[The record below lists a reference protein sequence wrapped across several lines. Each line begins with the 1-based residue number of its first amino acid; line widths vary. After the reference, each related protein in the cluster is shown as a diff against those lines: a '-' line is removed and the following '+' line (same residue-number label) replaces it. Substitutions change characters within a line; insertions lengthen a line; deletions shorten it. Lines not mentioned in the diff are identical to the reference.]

1 MDTLLVT
8 GAKAS
13 HNHTV
18 HTMHAHMNKAKS
30 SLVKMDDVGDVLI
43 EAVSALGSMRPEI
56 SGERRSLCYSAAH
69 VLFSGPGSWWCRAS
83 CFVDM
88 VVF

>member
-18 HTMHAHMNKAKS
+18 HTMHSHMNKAKS
-30 SLVKMDDVGDVLI
+30 SLVKLDDVGDVLI
-43 EAVSALGSMRPEI
+43 EAVSDPATAE
-56 SGERRSLCYSAAH
+56 AAD
-69 VLFSGPGSWWCRAS
+69 VCGQSSDQGVTRVCDQSSDQGVA
-83 CFVDM
+83 
-88 VVF
+88 

>member
-30 SLVKMDDVGDVLI
+30 SLVKLDDVGDVLI
-43 EAVSALGSMRPEI
+43 EAVSDRGDR
-56 SGERRSLCYSAAH
+56 
-69 VLFSGPGSWWCRAS
+69 
-83 CFVDM
+83 
-88 VVF
+88 